1 MWERANLKELEHVLS
16 DVSDPVFIVT
26 EDQKVSL
33 ANEAAR
39 RGCRAADPSGWRLHG
54 LVYLAEEVNDFS
66 LAWFSNEWLEVASRP
81 FRWRGTDYT
90 KVVLK
95 KRKRVPSQDTLLTVQ
110 NMIAVLLNRLRSP
123 LTGLQ
128 GYTELIQD
136 DLNLTSLCVTSKG
149 KLTPTAP
156 ADDKPIDNISSEP
169 NDYAKRPEFISKSE
183 ERILEQKQAWYSQV
197 YDGVQQLFD
206 ILDDLEMFHHGLCR
220 TNGSTAA
227 VHSWPHE
234 IVKKVLL
241 NHTPEERKRVS
252 YTSSTPRTPLNCHP
266 SVFENIISILIENAL
281 ENSSKSEIVISL
293 ESPTPNGIK
302 VTNRGPVIP
311 DEILDYLYFPF
322 VTSRSDKLG
331 LGLTMAQLIATHQ
344 GALLYLSENSPEKG
358 ITFTLCLPPTRGR

>member
-39 RGCRAADPSGWRLHG
+39 RGCRGADPSGRLLHD
-54 LVYLAEEVNDFS
+54 LVHFAEEVNDFS
-66 LAWFSNEWLEVASRP
+66 PAWFSNEWLEVASKP

-128 GYTELIQD
+128 GYTELIKD
-136 DLNLTSLCVTSKG
+136 DLDPMSLCVTTKSN
-149 KLTPTAP
+149 TPTDP
-156 ADDKPIDNISSEP
+156 ADDKPIDDGSCTGPIKRSEL
-169 NDYAKRPEFISKSE
+169 ISKSE
-183 ERILEQKQAWYSQV
+183 KRILDQKQSWYSQV

-206 ILDDLEMFHHGLCR
+206 ILDDLELFHHGLSR
-220 TNGSTAA
+220 SNGSTAA
-227 VHSWPHE
+227 VHSWPDE

-241 NHTPEERKRVS
+241 NHSPEERKRVS

>member
-39 RGCRAADPSGWRLHG
+39 RGCRGADPCGRLRHH
-54 LVYLAEEVNDFS
+54 LVHFAEEVNDFS
-66 LAWFSNEWLEVASRP
+66 PAWFSNEWLEVASKP

-110 NMIAVLLNRLRSP
+110 NMIAVLLNRRRSP
-123 LTGLQ
+123 LTWLQ

-183 ERILEQKQAWYSQV
+183 KRILDQKQSWYSQV

-206 ILDDLEMFHHGLCR
+206 ILDDLELFHHGLSR
-220 TNGSTAA
+220 SNGSTAA
-227 VHSWPHE
+227 VHSWPDE
-234 IVKKVLL
+234 IVEKVLL
-241 NHTPEERKRVS
+241 NYPPEERKRVS
-252 YTSSTPRTPLNCHP
+252 YTSSAPRIPLNCHP
-266 SVFENIISILIENAL
+266 TVLERIVSILIENAL
-281 ENSSKSEIVISL
+281 ENTPKSEIVFSL

-302 VTNRGPVIP
+302 ITNRVSFIQYL
-311 DEILDYLYFPF
+311 ILDYLYFPF
-322 VTSRSDKLG
+322 VTSKSDKLG
-331 LGLTMAQLIATHQ
+331 LGLTMAQLIASHQ